1 MAHQPGHTSWY
12 DPILKSLGNAGGAIV
27 DNAGPLALGTLGLG
41 LAKEGYDKL
50 GRTGERAYESYAAP
64 GGLAD
69 RLSGMMEFQP
79 YTVTSTT
86 GSNFGM
92 TQAPGTGGV
101 GSVNPQ
107 QAIDNY
113 YRQLG
118 NEGLFSDSPEV
129 QAAFQAGANSQASAN
144 ELAAFNLGVPD
155 LNNDGRLSN
164 EEFTSWD
171 GYAAYSAQNG
181 EGILLNDG
189 TNPAGFSGSRFT
201 GQYNSDGTPIY
212 VQTGAGVP
220 QGQENAGGV
229 GGAGGYPSFVPAG
242 QQGAMDYALTLSPE
256 EKLMQDA
263 NLQRSEAM
271 FALSAADPAAREQ
284 AVFDR
289 MMTAMAPQQERERL
303 DLENRLQGQGRLG
316 VRTDMFGGTSEQL
329 SMAKAQEEARNT
341 AMLNAMTFAGQEQT
355 RQANLGSGLMAAGY
369 VPQAQLL
376 NAATLGMTGAEQRR
390 AQLAQQ
396 GSAYGETYSTGL
408 EALLASAQGQ
418 AGMYR
423 DVGAGLTQAALGGL
437 FKT

>member
-1 MAHQPGHTSWY
+1 MAHNWY
-12 DPILKSLGNAGGAIV
+12 HGILDSLGNAGSAIV
-27 DNAGPLALGTLGLG
+27 DNAGPLALGAAGLG
-41 LAKEGYDKL
+41 LAKEGYERL

-79 YTVTSTT
+79 YTVTSAT

-92 TQAPGTGGV
+92 TQGAGTGGA

-107 QAIDNY
+107 QAIDNR
-113 YRQLG
+113 YRQAG
-118 NEGLFSDSPEV
+118 GQLFSDDPEL
-129 QAAFQAGANSQASAN
+129 QAAYQAGANSQASAN

-189 TNPAGFSGSRFT
+189 TNPGGFSGSRFT

-212 VQTGAGVP
+212 TQTGAGVP

-242 QQGAMDYALTLSPE
+242 QQGAMDYKLTLSPKE
-256 EKLMQDA
+256 QLMQDA
-263 NLQRSEAM
+263 NLQRSESM
-271 FALSAADPAAREQ
+271 FALSAVDPATREQ
-284 AVFDR
+284 DVFNR
-289 MMTAMAPQQERERL
+289 MMAAIRPEQVRES
-303 DLENRLQGQGRLG
+303 NRLQGQLQAQGRLG
-316 VRTDMFGGTSEQL
+316 VRTEAYGGTSEQL
-329 SMAKAQEEARNT
+329 SMAKAQEEARNS
-341 AMLNAMTFAGQEQT
+341 AMLNAMTFAGQEQS

-390 AQLAQQ
+390 SQLAQQ

-437 FKT
+437 FK

>member
-1 MAHQPGHTSWY
+1 MANWY
-12 DPILKSLGNAGGAIV
+12 DPILESLGNAGGALV

-41 LAKEGYDKL
+41 LAKEGYERL
-50 GRTGERAYESYAAP
+50 GKTGERAYESYAAP

-79 YTVTSTT
+79 YTVTSAT

-92 TQAPGTGGV
+92 TQGPGTGGA
-101 GSVNPQ
+101 GSGNPQ
-107 QAIDNY
+107 QAIDNR
-113 YRQLG
+113 YRQAG
-118 NEGLFSDSPEV
+118 GQNLFSDNPEV

-201 GQYNSDGTPIY
+201 GQYNSDGTPVY
-212 VQTGAGVP
+212 TQTGAGVP
-220 QGQENAGGV
+220 QGQENVGGV

-271 FALSAADPAAREQ
+271 FALSAADPATREQ
-284 AVFDR
+284 DVFNR
-289 MMTAMAPQQERERL
+289 MMKAMEPQQERERL
-303 DLENRLQGQGRLG
+303 ALENRLQGQGRLG
-316 VRTDMFGGTSEQL
+316 VETSMFGGTPEGL
-329 SMAKAQEEARNT
+329 TLAKAQEEARNS
-341 AMLNAMTFAGQEQT
+341 AMLNAMTFAGQEQS

-390 AQLAQQ
+390 SQLAQQ

-437 FKT
+437 FK

>member
-1 MAHQPGHTSWY
+1 MAIPQW
-12 DPILKSLGNAGGAIV
+12 LKDLGTGVAE
-27 DNAGPLALGTLGLG
+27 NAGPLALGTAGL
-41 LAKEGYDKL
+41 LMAKEGYDKL
-50 GRTGERAYESYAAP
+50 GSTGERAYESYTAP

-69 RLSGMMEFQP
+69 RLSGMDQFQP

-92 TQAPGTGGV
+92 TQAPGTGGA

-107 QAIDNY
+107 QAIDNR
-113 YRQLG
+113 YR
-118 NEGLFSDSPEV
+118 NAENASLFSDDPEL
-129 QAAFQAGANSQASAN
+129 QAAFAAGASSQASAN

-201 GQYNSDGTPIY
+201 GQYNPDGTPIY
-212 VQTGAGVP
+212 TQTGAGVP
-220 QGQENAGGV
+220 QGQENVEGV
-229 GGAGGYPSFVPAG
+229 GGIGSVGGYPSFVPAG
-242 QQGAMDYALTLSPE
+242 QQGAMNYALTLSPE

-263 NLQRSEAM
+263 QLGRAESM
-271 FALSAADPAAREQ
+271 FGLAAVDPAAREQ

-289 MMTAMAPQQERERL
+289 MMTAITPERER
-303 DLENRLQGQGRLG
+303 ESNRLQQQLQGQGRLG
-316 VRTDMFGGTSEQL
+316 VRTDMFGGTPEQL
-329 SMAKAQEEARNT
+329 AMAKAQEEAYSQNMLA
-341 AMLNAMTFAGQEQT
+341 AMNFAGQEQS
-355 RQANLGSGLMAAGY
+355 RQAALGSGMLANAY

-376 NAATLGMTGAEQRR
+376 NALQPGMTASEQRR

-396 GSAYGETYSTGL
+396 TQSYGETYSTGL
-408 EALLASAQGQ
+408 QALLSSAIGQSGQ
-418 AGMYR
+418 ATS
-423 DVGAGLTQAALGGL
+423 VGSGLATKALGGL
-437 FKT
+437 FGN

>member
-1 MAHQPGHTSWY
+1 MAVPQWLE
-12 DPILKSLGNAGGAIV
+12 DLGKGIV

-41 LAKEGYDKL
+41 LAKESYDKL

-79 YTVTSTT
+79 YTVTSAT

-92 TQAPGTGGV
+92 TQGPGTGGA
-101 GSVNPQ
+101 GSGNPQ
-107 QAIDNY
+107 QAIDNR
-113 YRQLG
+113 YRQASG
-118 NEGLFSDSPEV
+118 GGQLFSDDPEV
-129 QAAFQAGANSQASAN
+129 QAAFEAGANSQASAN

-181 EGILLNDG
+181 EGILLNEG

-201 GQYNSDGTPIY
+201 GQYNSDGTPVY
-212 VQTGAGVP
+212 TQTGAGVP
-220 QGQENAGGV
+220 QGQENVGGV

-242 QQGAMDYALTLSPE
+242 QQGAMDYKLTLSPE
-256 EKLMQDA
+256 EQLMQDA
-263 NLQRSEAM
+263 NLQRSESM
-271 FALSAADPAAREQ
+271 FALSAVDPATREQ
-284 AVFDR
+284 DVFNR

-303 DLENRLQGQGRLG
+303 ALQQQLAGQGRLG

-329 SMAKAQEEARNT
+329 SMAKAQEEAKNS
-341 AMLNAMTFAGQEQT
+341 AMLNAMTFAGQEQS

-390 AQLAQQ
+390 SQLAQQ

-437 FKT
+437 FK